1 MILSFDVAKV
11 GCDFATEEKFF
22 RNYAL
27 SQADRPSK
35 AL

>member
-1 MILSFDVAKV
+1 MFLSFDGAKV
-11 GCDFATEEKFF
+11 ECDFATEEKFF

-27 SQADRPSK
+27 SQAESPSK